1 MTVCENKI
9 AKLMAEPVT
18 RHWHSQKTAERVAK
32 IKTRE
37 DIVKQGK
44 KYCFLIIV
52 IRSSKYKTII
62 KNSQKEFNKP
72 KDPGPYNNLIVAID
86 TTFAQSKKEKTHSR
100 KEEEYEKYLGI
111 IESIHTLI
119 LQVVNEPYL
128 EALKEEYI
136 WYDLSSQQWFIISGA
151 KWAK

>member
-1 MTVCENKI
+1 M
-9 AKLMAEPVT
+9 
-18 RHWHSQKTAERVAK
+18 
-32 IKTRE
+32 
-37 DIVKQGK
+37 
-44 KYCFLIIV
+44 
-52 IRSSKYKTII
+52 
-62 KNSQKEFNKP
+62 
-72 KDPGPYNNLIVAID
+72 AID

-136 WYDLSSQQWFIISGA
+136 WYDLSSQQ
-151 KWAK
+151 